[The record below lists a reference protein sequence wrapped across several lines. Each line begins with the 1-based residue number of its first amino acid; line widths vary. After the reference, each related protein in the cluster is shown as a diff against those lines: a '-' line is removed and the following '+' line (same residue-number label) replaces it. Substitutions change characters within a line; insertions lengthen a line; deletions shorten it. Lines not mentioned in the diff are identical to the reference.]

1 MSNKKVDY
9 ENIKLDEYEQDL
21 EDNFEKLIELPPEE
35 EKKRIEML
43 VEAAKE
49 HRKNKDK
56 RITIRIYS
64 EDLAKIKERAKED
77 GLPYQTYLTSLLH
90 KIMTGKLQLKT
101 A

>member
-1 MSNKKVDY
+1 MPKINYDA
-9 ENIKLDEYEQDL
+9 IKLDKDEQEI
-21 EDNFEKLIELPPEE
+21 EDNIEKLEELSPEE
-35 EKKRIEML
+35 EKKEINML

-49 HRKNKDK
+49 HVKKNKDK

-64 EDLAKIKERAKED
+64 EDLAKIKELARED

-90 KIMTGKLQLKT
+90 KILTGKIKLKS

>member
-1 MSNKKVDY
+1 MKTINY

-35 EKKRIEML
+35 KKAKIKML

-49 HRKNKDK
+49 HVRKNKDK
-56 RITIRIYS
+56 RITIRIYG
-64 EDLAKIKERAKED
+64 EDLIKIKELAKED

-90 KIMTGKLQLKT
+90 KIITGKLLLK
-101 A
+101 AA